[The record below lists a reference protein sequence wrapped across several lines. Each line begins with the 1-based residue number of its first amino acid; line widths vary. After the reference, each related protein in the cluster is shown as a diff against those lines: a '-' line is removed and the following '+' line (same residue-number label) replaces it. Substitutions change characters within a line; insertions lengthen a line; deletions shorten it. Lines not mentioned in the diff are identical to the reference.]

1 MDKHGRPHRLTR
13 HRESQP
19 GSARAKTPNMHGN
32 ISRGNRESLSLPAR
46 FESPAGRMGK
56 SKDTRS

>member
-1 MDKHGRPHRLTR
+1 MGQHGRPHNLTR
-13 HRESQP
+13 HRESQL
-19 GSARAKTPNMHGN
+19 GSARAQTPDMHGN

-46 FESPAGRMGK
+46 FESQTGRMRK